1 MHREGGF
8 CTLQLLLVE
17 VGLEAS
23 LETVRITQK
32 RIISQLF
39 HYPL

>member
-17 VGLEAS
+17 ADLEAS
-23 LETVRITQK
+23 LETVRILQK
-32 RIISQLF
+32 RVI
-39 HYPL
+39 

>member
-1 MHREGGF
+1 MHRVGGF

-23 LETVRITQK
+23 LETVRIIQK
-32 RIISQLF
+32 RVISQPF
-39 HYPL
+39 HYLL